1 LLERGQSLV
10 EEELIYLTEET
21 TSNNGCGKSQ
31 QQQQLAAFSAHLT
44 TEIVHLKESM
54 QSLKVCKAC
63 YYLRVNFEKLI
74 LEVG

>member
-1 LLERGQSLV
+1 
-10 EEELIYLTEET
+10 
-21 TSNNGCGKSQ
+21 
-31 QQQQLAAFSAHLT
+31 LAAFSAHLT